1 MDMGA
6 MFSEALKVMGIGV
19 GSVFAVLAIFF
30 GLIKGLMVLLP
41 AKKANND
48 ED

>member
-1 MDMGA
+1 MDMGT
-6 MFSEALKVMGIGV
+6 MFLEALKVMGIGV

-30 GLIKGLMVLLP
+30 GMIKALMVLLP
-41 AKKANND
+41 AKRASD